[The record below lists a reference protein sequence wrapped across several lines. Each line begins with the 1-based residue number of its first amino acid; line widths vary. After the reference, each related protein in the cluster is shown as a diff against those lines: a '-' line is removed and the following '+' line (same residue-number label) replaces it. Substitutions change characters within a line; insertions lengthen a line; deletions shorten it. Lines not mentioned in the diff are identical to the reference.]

1 MKIVNQYNGRLSASF
16 SLSIIQTAKTTS
28 IKIPNHLRN
37 YKTPVN
43 FQTLGRKRLLTLL
56 THPST
61 GAKPPQNRPI
71 HFSYLKYLLSRKYH
85 ISSLRFIAE
94 RLPFN
99 IFKIYSHSVFLKY
112 SSSTAAVLS
121 GKYSRFTVTRLGPK
135 TQSAPI
141 SWVLLKYLMSLS
153 RTCPGIPDIVLL

>member
-1 MKIVNQYNGRLSASF
+1 MDALVRLF
-16 SLSIIQTAKTTS
+16 LLSIIQAVKQTS
-28 IKIPNHLRN
+28 PKYPNHLRN

-61 GAKPPQNRPI
+61 SAKPPQNRPI

-99 IFKIYSHSVFLKY
+99 IFKIYSQGVKFYRFY
-112 SSSTAAVLS
+112 SHMIKLVIL
-121 GKYSRFTVTRLGPK
+121 
-135 TQSAPI
+135 
-141 SWVLLKYLMSLS
+141 
-153 RTCPGIPDIVLL
+153 PDLQQQC